1 MNPELILTFMS
12 SLSQAPIPQPLNL
25 PNGSVRA
32 AMALLISA
40 TLWLVVLRG
49 NTPPPVLVDAAT
61 LVVIFYFAVRLTGGL
76 TLIPQ
81 PPRKHRYFHASIR
94 LFLFLGF
101 FTVAVY
107 LYRQGLPTNYL
118 GRIIPVL
125 EGYSLGYAS
134 TLIIHRVHHNLP
146 RPGLLFWHHGKAV
159 AVLTVTA
166 ALCSLFFITPPS
178 WVPSYTENLLGPTVS
193 FYFGSRSY

>member
-1 MNPELILTFMS
+1 MRALTFMS
-12 SLSQAPIPQPLNL
+12 YQSQTPIPQPLNL

-49 NTPPPVLVDAAT
+49 KKPPDVLVDAAT
-61 LVVIFYFAVRLTGGL
+61 LVIIFYFAVRLTGGF
-76 TLIPQ
+76 TLMQQ
-81 PPRKHRYFHASIR
+81 PPRKHRYLHASIR

-101 FTVAVY
+101 FAVAAY
-107 LYRQGLPTNYL
+107 LLAQGQPLAYL

-125 EGYSLGYAS
+125 EGYALGYIS
-134 TLIIHRVHHNLP
+134 TLIIHRLHHNQP
-146 RPGLLFWHHGKAV
+146 RPGLLFWHHGKAIV
-159 AVLTVTA
+159 LLAVTG
-166 ALCSLFFITPPS
+166 ALCSLFLITPPS
-178 WVPSYTENLLGPTVS
+178 WVPNYTVDLLGPAVS